1 MRYYERL
8 VAMVCFSSGMMNYH
22 LSVECSCD
30 QGRRARG
37 FFVLCIVSLPEDQGL
52 ACL

>member
-37 FFVLCIVSLPEDQGL
+37 FLFSALFP
-52 ACL
+52 CLKTRG